1 MSTKTNAEIAAAF
14 EELGDLYEL
23 DGAVSYRVIAY
34 RTAAKAVRDAPMSI
48 MALTREGKVTTVPG
62 IGKTLE
68 EKLLALDE
76 TGDIPSA
83 VKLRAKFPAGLIAVM
98 HLPGFGPKRAR
109 LLYDELG
116 VDSLEALRDRAEKGE
131 IRKLRGFGAKVEEN
145 LLRVLADHEEGGG
158 PAPRILLSRALPVA
172 EQIAGALRDHPA
184 SDRVEIAGSLRRMG
198 DSAKDIDIIATASD
212 AGALISTLS
221 ELPLVESVQQSG
233 EAGARVVTHSGMKVD
248 LRVVEP
254 DQFGNV
260 LQHFTGAK
268 AHNVQLREAAVRRG
282 LHVSEYGILDD
293 ETGETLRC
301 ATEEEVY
308 ERLGM
313 AWIPPELREGRGEL
327 DAAAKGTLPKLIELS
342 DLRGDLHCHTTLS
355 DGRQTLEQM
364 VQTAVDRG
372 WEYLAVTDH
381 SASHGFGDHVTPE
394 ALEARIEEVAALN
407 ERLDGAI
414 RVLAGTESNIL
425 PDGSL
430 DYPDELLQRLDW
442 VIGSIHTSFGMEEAA
457 MTERMV
463 AAIEHP
469 WLDAIGHPTGRKIET
484 RPPYAIDM
492 TRVIEAAARTG
503 TMIEI
508 NAAPGPPGHERVPR
522 PGGGRGGR
530 DGADRLGRAFGA
542 ELRPAAVRDRD
553 GAAGLAHGGAGGEY
567 AAVGGVR
574 AAAKAREEVG
584 ELRRVGRWST
594 SRGRGVC
601 FDKLPVRKLC

>member
-1 MSTKTNAEIAAAF
+1 MATKTNAEIAAAF
-14 EELGDLYEL
+14 DELGDLYEL

-34 RTAAKAVRDAPMSI
+34 RNAAKAARDASVSI
-48 MALTREGKVTTVPG
+48 MALTREGKVTSVPG

-68 EKLLALDE
+68 EKLKALDE

-83 VKLRAKFPAGLIAVM
+83 VKLRAKFPVGLISIM
-98 HLPGFGPKRAR
+98 HLPGFGAKRAK

-116 VDSLEALRDRAEKGE
+116 VDSLEALREKAEAGQ
-131 IRKLRGFGAKVEEN
+131 IRKIRGLGARVEEN
-145 LLRVLADHEEGGG
+145 LLRVLAEHEEGGG

-184 SDRVEIAGSLRRMG
+184 ADRVEIAGSLRRLG
-198 DSAKDIDIIATASD
+198 DTAKDIDIIATASD
-212 AGALISTLS
+212 PAALISTLS
-221 ELPLVESVQQSG
+221 ELSLVESVAASG
-233 EAGARVVTHSGMKVD
+233 DAGARVVTHSGMKVD
-248 LRVVEP
+248 LRVVAP

-293 ETGETLRC
+293 ETGKTLRC
-301 ATEEEVY
+301 ATEKEVY
-308 ERLGM
+308 ERLGY

-327 DAAAKGTLPKLIELS
+327 EAAANGKLPTLIELA

-364 VQTAVDRG
+364 AEAALARG

-394 ALEARIEEVAALN
+394 ALEARIDEIAALN
-407 ERLDGAI
+407 ERLDGI
-414 RVLAGTESNIL
+414 TVLAGTESNIL

-430 DYPDELLQRLDW
+430 DYPDELLERLDW

-457 MTERMV
+457 MTERMI
-463 AAIEHP
+463 AAVEHP

-492 TRVIEAAARTG
+492 TQVIAAAASSG

-508 NAAPGPPGHERVPR
+508 NAAPDR
-522 PGGGRGGR
+522 R
-530 DGADRLGRAFGA
+530 DMNEFHA
-542 ELRPAAVRDRD
+542 
-553 GAAGLAHGGAGGEY
+553 
-567 AAVGGVR
+567 R
-574 AAAKAREEVG
+574 AAAEAGVLVLIDSDAHSAKNFELLRFGIATARRAWLTPEQVANTRSWAEFAP
-584 ELRRVGRWST
+584 LRKRA
-594 SRGRGVC
+594 
-601 FDKLPVRKLC
+601 RK

>member
-1 MSTKTNAEIAAAF
+1 MATKTNAEIAAAF

-34 RTAAKAVRDAPMSI
+34 RTAAKAVRDASVSI

-68 EKLLALDE
+68 EKLKALDE

-83 VKLRAKFPAGLIAVM
+83 VKLRAKFPSGLISIM
-98 HLPGFGPKRAR
+98 HLPGFGAKRAK

-116 VDSLEALRDRAEKGE
+116 VDSLEALREKAEAGE
-131 IRKLRGFGAKVEEN
+131 IRKIRGLGSRVEEN
-145 LLRVLADHEEGGG
+145 LLRVLAEHEDGGG

-184 SDRVEIAGSLRRMG
+184 ADRVEIAGSLRRMA
-198 DSAKDIDIIATASD
+198 DTAKDVDIIATASD
-212 AGALISTLS
+212 AQALISTLA
-221 ELPLVESVQQSG
+221 ELPLVESVAAQG
-233 EAGARVVTHSGMKVD
+233 EAGARVVTHSGVKVD
-248 LRVVEP
+248 LRVVAP

-260 LQHFTGAK
+260 LQHLTGAK

-282 LHVSEYGILDD
+282 LHVSEYGILED
-293 ETGETLRC
+293 ESGETLRC

-308 ERLGM
+308 ERLGY

-327 DAAAKGTLPKLIELS
+327 EAAAKGKLPRLIELS

-355 DGRQTLEQM
+355 DGRHTLEQM
-364 VQTAVDRG
+364 AQEALRRG

-407 ERLDGAI
+407 ERLDGI
-414 RVLAGTESNIL
+414 LILAGTESNIL

-430 DYPDELLQRLDW
+430 DYADELLQRLDW
-442 VIGSIHTSFGMEEAA
+442 VIGSVHTSFGMDEAA

-463 AAIEHP
+463 AAVEHP

-492 TRVIEAAARTG
+492 TRVIAAAARNG

-508 NAAPGPPGHERVPR
+508 NAAPDR
-522 PGGGRGGR
+522 R
-530 DGADRLGRAFGA
+530 DMNEIHA
-542 ELRPAAVRDRD
+542 
-553 GAAGLAHGGAGGEY
+553 
-567 AAVGGVR
+567 R
-574 AAAKAREEVG
+574 AAAEAGVLVLVDSDAHSARNFDLLKYGIATARRAWLTPEQVANTRSWEAFAP
-584 ELRRVGRWST
+584 LRKRA
-594 SRGRGVC
+594 
-601 FDKLPVRKLC
+601 RK